1 MAEGLLIEFSGIG
14 EAEYW
19 AVNDKLGI
27 NMETGAGEWP
37 PGLLMHTA
45 AVTSAGGFAV
55 AEVWRSQADQEA
67 FMHGRL
73 ADALAAAG
81 VAVQPTIRWVSL
93 LSFQT
98 PAA

>member
-14 EAEYW
+14 EAEYR
-19 AVNDKLGI
+19 AVNDKLGV
-27 NMETGAGEWP
+27 NMETGDGEWP

-45 AVTSAGGFAV
+45 AITSAGSFAV
-55 AEVWRSQADQEA
+55 AEVWRSRADQES

-73 ADALAAAG
+73 GDALAAAG
-81 VAVQPTIRWVSL
+81 VTAQPTIRWIPL